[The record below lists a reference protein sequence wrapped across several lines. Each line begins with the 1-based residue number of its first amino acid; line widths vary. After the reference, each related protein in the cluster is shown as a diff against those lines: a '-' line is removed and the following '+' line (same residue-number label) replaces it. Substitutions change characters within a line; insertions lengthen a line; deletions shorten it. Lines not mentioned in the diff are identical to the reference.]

1 MSLTLIEKINHM
13 NHDIYF
19 YDGIDF
25 DMIRDHK
32 DTSGDFLIFFIKSW
46 SEELIKFRRDK
57 KIHELLTGE
66 KIQFDPDSIDKNTI
80 SIYMTSGYTISTYES
95 IKQKILKTNYE
106 PLAWSV
112 RGLV

>member
-1 MSLTLIEKINHM
+1 M
-13 NHDIYF
+13 NYDIHF

-46 SEELIKFRRDK
+46 SDEVRIFQRDK

-66 KIQFDPDSIDKNTI
+66 NDQFDPDLIDKNTI
-80 SIYMTSGYTISTYES
+80 SIYMTNGYTMSTYEA
-95 IKQKILKTNYE
+95 IKEKILKSNYE
-106 PLAWSV
+106 SIAWNGK
-112 RGLV
+112 GLV

>member
-1 MSLTLIEKINHM
+1 MSLTLIEKIHHM
-13 NHDIYF
+13 NYDIYF

-46 SEELIKFRRDK
+46 SEEVKKFRRDK
-57 KIHELLTGE
+57 KIEQLLSG
-66 KIQFDPDSIDKNTI
+66 KKDLFDPNSIEKNTI
-80 SIYMTSGYTISTYES
+80 SIYMTNGHTISTYES
-95 IKQKILKTNYE
+95 IKEKIFRSNYE
-106 PLAWSV
+106 PLVWDV

>member
-1 MSLTLIEKINHM
+1 MSLTLIERIHHM
-13 NHDIYF
+13 NYDIYF

-46 SEELIKFRRDK
+46 DEEVKKFRRDK
-57 KIHELLTGE
+57 KIQELLTGE
-66 KIQFDPDSIDKNTI
+66 GVKFDPDLIDKNTI
-80 SIYMTSGYTISTYES
+80 SIYMTNGHTIPTYES
-95 IKQKILKTNYE
+95 IKEKIFRSNYE
-106 PLAWSV
+106 PLAWNI